1 MSPPMTDSTL
11 VFVDDLPD
19 GAQIVV
25 NFGIHA
31 GREVTQAEIDRLAP
45 PLLDRIPSFAVVSQR
60 RFGFDRQAEAAVHQV
75 LVELPRGQASQ
86 PVLDL
91 VEDWARDC
99 IRERSLL
106 T

>member
-1 MSPPMTDSTL
+1 MTDSTL
-11 VFVDDLPD
+11 IFVDDLPD
-19 GAQIVV
+19 GTQIVV

-31 GREVTQAEIDRLAP
+31 GRDVTQAEVDRLGTT
-45 PLLDRIPSFAVVSQR
+45 LLYRIPSFAVVSET

-75 LVELPRGQASQ
+75 RVELPRGQASEL
-86 PVLDL
+86 VLEL

-106 T
+106 A